1 MQLKHNRPV
10 NIIVTIGDVT
20 HETIVFTHGD
30 MDKLFS
36 AIREAT
42 GLSRDHVIPNDLYI
56 SVHRLETGTYSGG
69 MQ

>member
-1 MQLKHNRPV
+1 MQLNNNRPV